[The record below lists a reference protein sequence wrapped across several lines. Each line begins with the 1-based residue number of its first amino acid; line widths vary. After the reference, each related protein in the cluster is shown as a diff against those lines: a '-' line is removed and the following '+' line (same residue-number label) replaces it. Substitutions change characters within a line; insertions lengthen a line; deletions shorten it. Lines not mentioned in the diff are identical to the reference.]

1 MKTIRFLAAILAFIT
16 NVAFAADEVTP
27 QPIAASA
34 SSVPAAKAAESESY
48 PVPAHSSPG
57 MKLPAE
63 ALKPI
68 TIPDATIPDDVKRF
82 SGAWEGSFGTNQGI
96 YPAILAI
103 HAVSVE
109 SFDAT
114 YVINGNANPMTMTKK
129 GDGIYA
135 GTLKSGRYLTIRFM
149 VGDQLELNLSGT
161 KEWFKRMPAGK
172 NPA

>member
-1 MKTIRFLAAILAFIT
+1 MKSIARFVSAALLVAASSLAFAGEE
-16 NVAFAADEVTP
+16 VAAP
-27 QPIAASA
+27 QLATE
-34 SSVPAAKAAESESY
+34 SVVETY
-48 PVPAHSSPG
+48 PVPAHSSPS
-57 MKLPAE
+57 MKLPTE
-63 ALKPI
+63 VLKPI
-68 TIPDATIPDDVKRF
+68 TIPGATIPDDVKRF

-109 SFDAT
+109 SLDAT
-114 YVINGNANPMTMTKK
+114 YIINGNANPMKMMKK

-149 VGDQLELNLSGT
+149 VGDQMELNLSGT

-172 NPA
+172 SPA